1 MFAFSRED
9 DAAAAVDVDADA
21 DDDVDGVIVAVEF
34 GDGDVVCDGDTDRSD
49 EEVAVSLFDT
59 EEEAESDVDGNDVGG
74 TVCDAVLFA
83 ADSDPDPDPID
94 AVFPDSP
101 GVDPA
106 LLLGD
111 PLSIPGGIQS
121 TSCRFND
128 LRRSSGLRVRVWTEV
143 RSSWYLTNRVGGD
156 EKREREDEVSSQ
168 NLTPVHISTTIRHSS
183 LAVIPRTTDG
193 QLTA

>member
-1 MFAFSRED
+1 MLGFDWEFGVG
-9 DAAAAVDVDADA
+9 AAVD
-21 DDDVDGVIVAVEF
+21 DVDDEDVVVDVVVVVVEV
-34 GDGDVVCDGDTDRSD
+34 GDGDVACDCDADEAD

-59 EEEAESDVDGNDVGG
+59 EEEAESDVDGDDVCG
-74 TVCDAVLFA
+74 TVEDAVLFA
-83 ADSDPDPDPID
+83 ADSDPDPDPVD

-101 GVDPA
+101 AVDPA
-106 LLLGD
+106 PLLDD
-111 PLSIPGGIQS
+111 PPSSPGGIQS

-143 RSSWYLTNRVGGD
+143 RSSWYLMKRAAND
-156 EKREREDEVSSQ
+156 EQRYKEAEVSSQ

>member
-1 MFAFSRED
+1 VLGFGWED
-9 DAAAAVDVDADA
+9 DVGAAVDVDAD
-21 DDDVDGVIVAVEF
+21 DDVGDVVVIAEV
-34 GDGDVVCDGDTDRSD
+34 GDGDAVCDCDADEAD
-49 EEVAVSLFDT
+49 EEVAVSLFDA

-74 TVCDAVLFA
+74 TVCDAVLFV
-83 ADSDPDPDPID
+83 ADPEPDPDPVE

-106 LLLGD
+106 PLLDD
-111 PLSIPGGIQS
+111 PPSIPGGIQS

-156 EKREREDEVSSQ
+156 EKREKEDEVSSQ